1 MKKSIWPSLLLL
13 GTAFI
18 VTVVPELLKVYFIMP
33 MPGSQLADNVELA
46 YFINGSIWF
55 SRIAGGLLFLLA
67 AKQILNFSAIW
78 SKIILAL
85 TLVVVFAA
93 VYATNFVLLAD
104 KMFKQPENKILATR
118 AQNKIT
124 DKQIII
130 GVFINGEARAYP
142 IQIIGYHHQVRDTVG
157 GEQIMVT
164 YCTVCRTGRVYKPEV
179 NGKTE
184 TFRLV
189 GMDQFN
195 AMFED
200 ATTKSWWRQA
210 TGECCAGP
218 LKGARLKEL
227 PCRQMSMAAWETL
240 YPSTLVLQQDP
251 KFLKAYKHLEG
262 YDNGLQRGGLT
273 GTDTVSFNAKAWVI
287 GVKTRTA
294 EKMYDWNELKSKRI
308 IQDNV
313 GDEPIVLLIDKDNQ
327 SFYAFSRISNNTLNF
342 SLNPETQLITDS
354 ATQSTWSIN
363 GKAVSI
369 KPEQRDLTPVVA
381 YQEFYH
387 SFKTFHPTVA
397 VYK

>member
-33 MPGSQLADNVELA
+33 MPGSQLANHVELA

-85 TLVVVFAA
+85 TLVVVIAA

-104 KMFKQPENKILATR
+104 KMFKQPENKILAT
-118 AQNKIT
+118 AEQNKIT

-227 PCRQMSMAAWETL
+227 PCRQMSMDAWETL

-273 GTDTVSFNAKAWVI
+273 GTDTVSFNHKAWVI
-287 GVKTRTA
+287 GVKTRTT

-313 GDEPIVLLIDKDNQ
+313 GDEPLVLLIDKDNQ
-327 SFYAFSRISNNTLNF
+327 SFYAFSRTSNNTLNF

-369 KPEQRDLTPVVA
+369 KPEQSDLTPVVA

-387 SFKTFHPTVA
+387 SFKTFHPTA
-397 VYK
+397 AIYK